1 MNVDALRE
9 KLLIVSGK
17 GGVGKTALASALAL
31 ACAEHQRT
39 ILVTLDE
46 HYREHP
52 FFGETLE
59 YEPRMLAPQLWGST
73 LDSFSAIREYVHRKL
88 PFAVFYDAFLK
99 SRMFRDFA
107 EAAPGFQELMCLG
120 KIYDLATAS
129 DYERIVLDAPAT
141 GHLRT
146 LLDVPEATL
155 KAVQVGPLNHNA
167 RKIQDLLLDPERTRV
182 LVVSL
187 LEEMPI
193 REALELEAYCRDRR
207 MRVGP
212 VLLNQ
217 HVPDRFLPEEVRA
230 LRRLDVRDGLALAV
244 RAALA
249 EADLVEV
256 QREAA
261 TALAGHRVVRVPR
274 LTTHDPRLLVEELAR
289 PFVDLVD
296 GGAS

>member
-1 MNVDALRE
+1 MHPDALRE

-17 GGVGKTALASALAL
+17 GGVGKTALASAIAL
-31 ACAEHQRT
+31 ACAGRQRT

-52 FFGETLE
+52 FFGQTLE
-59 YEPRMLAPQLWGST
+59 YEPQMLASGLWGSS

-107 EAAPGFQELMCLG
+107 EAAPGFRELMSLG
-120 KIYDLATAS
+120 KVYDLATSS
-129 DYERIVLDAPAT
+129 DYERIVVDAPAT

-146 LLDVPEATL
+146 LLDVPGATL

-182 LVVSL
+182 LVATL
-187 LEEMPI
+187 PEEMPI
-193 REALELEAYCRDRR
+193 REALELQAYCRERR

-217 HVPDRFLPEEVRA
+217 HVPDRFLPEEVSA
-230 LRRLDVRDGLALAV
+230 LRRLDARGGLALAV
-244 RAALA
+244 QATLA
-249 EADLVEV
+249 EAELVDV
-256 QREAA
+256 QRQAA
-261 TALAGHRVVRVPR
+261 AALEGHQVVRVPR
-274 LTTHDPRLLVEELAR
+274 LTTHEPRLLVEELAER
-289 PFVDLVD
+289 FVPLVA
-296 GGAS
+296 GGSS